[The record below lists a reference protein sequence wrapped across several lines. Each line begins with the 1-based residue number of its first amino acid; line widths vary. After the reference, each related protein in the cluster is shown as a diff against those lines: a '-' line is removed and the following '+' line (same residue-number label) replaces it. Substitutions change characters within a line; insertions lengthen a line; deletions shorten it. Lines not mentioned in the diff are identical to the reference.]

1 MRHPVN
7 RRFALGFLVAI
18 LAPLLVLVVLGVR
31 VIRQE
36 KELAGKH
43 EAEERERR
51 IVLARQ
57 ELLATLE
64 RIKLQELSAR
74 SGQGPALR
82 WARRPHA
89 AVVFVAPIEDGR
101 LVAPWEAPAGQQ
113 AFSEQVNGGAFGRM
127 LAHGEQQELR
137 ARDLTTAAG
146 AYRECLRLAR
156 HPVQAAYAR
165 LLLARV
171 LAKSGGKDAAVVE
184 YRRLLDEPA
193 AVMDDEGV
201 PVALYAA
208 SRLLQAGRDRDTVR
222 RRVESVLAES
232 RWLSPAAHSLLHDL
246 SREPGEA
253 EIARKAAKLA
263 NLSEQILELQAQ
275 LPRLSPA
282 ADTAR
287 NGESVWIA
295 WGEEPWLVG
304 TSGAIGDLPPTVL
317 AVSAGPLLEPL
328 RQTGLIV
335 GRQAK
340 GQNLGDN
347 FPGLKVAFAPG
358 SAANGTGRRW
368 FYLLALVV
376 ACSTTVLGGYL
387 LWRDLRRELRM
398 AEMRTQF
405 VSSVSHELKTPLTA
419 IRMFADTLRMRRL
432 DSGTQEEYLGTIAS
446 ESERL
451 TRLVD
456 NVLDFSRIERGK
468 KMYQLRPA
476 SLENVVGAAARAVQ
490 HPLAQLGFNLRV
502 EVDNDLPPVRADAD
516 ALEQAVLNLLSNAMK
531 YSGESRAIDLRL
543 RRDDGRAVIE
553 VTDYGV
559 GIAPEEQQRIFEK
572 FHRVPSK
579 ENELVPGTGLGL
591 TLVEHIAKAHE
602 GEVTVRSAPGKG
614 STFSLRI
621 PMENGA

>member
-1 MRHPVN
+1 MRQPNH
-7 RRFALGFLVAI
+7 RRFVLGFLIAI
-18 LAPLLVLVVLGVR
+18 LAPLLVLVVLGAR
-31 VIRQE
+31 VIHQE
-36 KELAGKH
+36 KELAEKRQ
-43 EAEERERR
+43 AEERERR

-57 ELLATLE
+57 ELLGTLE
-64 RIKLQELSAR
+64 RIKLQELSALSR
-74 SGQGPALR
+74 EAAALR
-82 WARRPHA
+82 LAKYRHP
-89 AVVFVAPIEDGR
+89 AVVFISPMEDGR
-101 LVAPWEAPAGQQ
+101 AVAPWEASAEQRV
-113 AFSEQVNGGAFGRM
+113 FSEQVSAGAFGRM

-146 AYRECLRLAR
+146 VYRECLRLAR
-156 HPVQAAYAR
+156 HPVRAAYAR

-171 LAKSGGKDAAVVE
+171 LAKSGGKDPAAVE

-201 PVALYAA
+201 PIGLYAA
-208 SRLLQAGRDRDTVR
+208 SWLSQADKDSEEVR
-222 RRVESVLAES
+222 RRVACVLEEP
-232 RWLSPAAHSLLHDL
+232 RWLSPAAYHLLYDL
-246 SREPGEA
+246 SQQLREEGLA
-253 EIARKAAKLA
+253 QKAAKLA
-263 NLSEQILELQAQ
+263 DLSERILELQAQ
-275 LPRLSPA
+275 LPRVASA
-282 ADTAR
+282 ADAAR
-287 NGESVWIA
+287 NGESVWMA
-295 WGEEPWLVG
+295 WGDEPWLVG

-317 AVSAGPLLEPL
+317 AVRAGSFLEAL
-328 RQTGLIV
+328 RKSGLIV
-335 GRQAK
+335 GKQAR
-340 GQNLGDN
+340 GPNFGDN
-347 FPGLKVAFAPG
+347 FPGLKVAFAVEP
-358 SAANGTGRRW
+358 AANATGKRW

-432 DSGTQEEYLGTIAS
+432 NSEAQEEYLETIAN

-468 KMYQLRPA
+468 KMYRFTPA
-476 SLENVVGAAARAVQ
+476 SLAGVVGAAARAVQ
-490 HPLAQLGFNLRV
+490 YPLSQMGFNLRV
-502 EVDNDLPPVRADAD
+502 HVQEDLPPVRADAD

-531 YSGESRAIDLRL
+531 YSGESREIDLRL

-572 FHRVPSK
+572 FHRVPSR

-591 TLVEHIAKAHE
+591 TLVEHVAKAHQ

-614 STFSLRI
+614 STFSIRI